1 MVIGKKTRNIIFFY
15 ITAIMIFT
23 VSALAIK
30 NLDLTNYP
38 KPFVSNDILNSII
51 IVGENAKTGDMIGA
65 INIATSLGPPFESGV
80 IVLDTE
86 IDNIK
91 EQNIIIVGGPCV
103 NTVAAEIMDY
113 PAKCD
118 QDFEPGKAKIK
129 LFDTGSNVALLV
141 AGYSVYDTT
150 MACRILA
157 NYGDYGLAGSEL
169 EVAGSVLDD
178 FIIKNVE

>member
-15 ITAIMIFT
+15 IIVIMIFT

-38 KPFVSNDILNSII
+38 KPFVSKDILNSII

-65 INIATSLGPPFESGV
+65 INIATNLGPPFESGV

-91 EQNIIIVGGPCV
+91 EQNVIIVGGPCV
-103 NTVAAEIMDY
+103 NTVAAEVMGY

-118 QDFEPGKAKIK
+118 QGFDPGKAKIK
-129 LFDTGSNVALLV
+129 LFNTGSNVALLV
-141 AGYSVYDTT
+141 AGYAVDDTV
-150 MACRILA
+150 MACRLLA
-157 NYGDYGLAGSEL
+157 NYEDYDLSGNEI
-169 EVAGSVLDD
+169 EVAGTVLDD
-178 FIIKNVE
+178 FIIKRIE